1 MGFEALLRILP
12 ASQEG
17 PLELCADA
25 SFQACAE
32 YHGAFERT
40 FAFGMPAGS
49 GMGSNNQG
57 SQSTSM
63 KVTTAPVG
71 WFYPTLPHLLLA
83 RADPYSRTYSKERRD
98 DLADALRTRMLAFL
112 TDIIHV
118 SALGRRIAHD
128 ATWWFSQP
136 RVWADRA
143 GPEHWKALRVVLS
156 HFGMTED
163 DAIIG
168 PRNQW
173 QARTSA
179 KV

>member
-1 MGFEALLRILP
+1 MGFEAILRALP

-17 PLELCADA
+17 PLELCEGA
-25 SFQACAE
+25 SFQACAQ
-32 YHGAFERT
+32 YHDRFKRG
-40 FAFGMPAGS
+40 FAFGDTSVPVVSPHVGS
-49 GMGSNNQG
+49 
-57 SQSTSM
+57 
-63 KVTTAPVG
+63 
-71 WFYPTLPHLLLA
+71 FFPTLSHLLLA
-83 RADPYSRTYSKERRD
+83 RADPLSRTYSKERRD

-112 TDIIHV
+112 TDVIHV

-143 GPEHWKALRVVLS
+143 GPEHWKALRAVLS

-173 QARTSA
+173 QSR
-179 KV
+179 KVGMA